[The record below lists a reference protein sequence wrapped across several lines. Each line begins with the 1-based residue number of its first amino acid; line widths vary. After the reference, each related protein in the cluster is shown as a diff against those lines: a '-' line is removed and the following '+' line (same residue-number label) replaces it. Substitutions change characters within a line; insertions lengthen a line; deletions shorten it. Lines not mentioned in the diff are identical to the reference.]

1 MAAADSPGDLGIVYY
16 KLKTPSN
23 ATYVDARGQIVAAE
37 ALTTS
42 YTAMVGG
49 GSPDA
54 LVTAVHKAGGTT
66 EYCAFVQVRLN
77 GATSIEVALEGQYGN
92 DPTLDADWSPIQTTN
107 QTTNPATTATTH
119 SLSADGTY
127 LLQTMS
133 HAVCENLRWRAK
145 YTGAGAMDS
154 TYVRIAVRVQ

>member
-16 KLKTPSN
+16 KLKTPGN
-23 ATYVDARGQIVAAE
+23 ATYVDARGLTIAAE

-54 LVTAVHKAGGTT
+54 LVTAVHKAGGTS
-66 EYCAFVQVRLN
+66 EYCAFVLVALA
-77 GATSIEVALEGQYGN
+77 GAASIEIALEGQYGN
-92 DPTLDADWSPIQTTN
+92 DPTLDGSWGSIQTTN
-107 QTTNPATTATTH
+107 QASGTTATTH
-119 SLSADGTY
+119 SITTSGLY

-133 HAVCENLRWRAK
+133 HAVCENLRWQAK
-145 YTGAGAMDS
+145 YTDPGSAAGTS
-154 TYVRIAVRVQ
+154 VRIAVRVQ